1 MFYRKLLYIVFVTS
15 LAFSQYEYS
24 LEDVNPNS
32 ATFGTNV
39 WYPDFSDYITLHY
52 FGTQGWQGWTS
63 IFGQLSDFQE
73 LLHEEGY
80 EKVIIIG
87 IGADFLNDQFGESFT
102 ENSIL
107 PLVLDTSP
115 DYINFVLREQFG
127 ATWKELVILA
137 ADGSTVLDRMVMD
150 FDTIEEYEQQIYDII
165 VENYSSTSEE
175 SVDYS
180 SQIQPIF
187 NANCTSYCH
196 TNGGSYQGGLDLTSY
211 ENLMAGDSDHG
222 PVIIPGDSENSIL
235 IQKLGD
241 EPPFGD
247 QMPQNGPPYLD
258 PATIALIAAWID
270 EGALPEPDEA
280 LPGDVNDDGT
290 INILDIVQLANMIL
304 SDDYQESADLNG
316 DGNLNILDIVQ
327 LVNIILRG

>member
-1 MFYRKLLYIVFVTS
+1 MNKLNIILEGGWLFYRKLLYVVIVTS
-15 LAFSQYEYS
+15 LAFSQYEYN

-137 ADGSTVLDRMVMD
+137 ADGSTVLDRIIMD
-150 FDTIEEYEQQIYDII
+150 FDTIEDYEQQIYDII
-165 VENYSSTSEE
+165 VDNYSSTSEE

-180 SQIQPIF
+180 TQIQPIF
-187 NANCTSYCH
+187 NSSCTNCHGGAGGLNLSTYDNVM
-196 TNGGSYQGGLDLTSY
+196 NGGNSGDSVIPYDHSNSLLWQYVNSGFMPLGNNDLT
-211 ENLMAGDSDHG
+211 DTQVD
-222 PVIIPGDSENSIL
+222 
-235 IQKLGD
+235 
-241 EPPFGD
+241 
-247 QMPQNGPPYLD
+247 
-258 PATIALIAAWID
+258 LIAQWID
-270 EGALPEPDEA
+270 EGALPEPYEP
-280 LPGDVNDDGT
+280 LQGDVNGDGV

-304 SDDYQESADLNG
+304 SDDY
-316 DGNLNILDIVQ
+316 
-327 LVNIILRG
+327 

>member
-1 MFYRKLLYIVFVTS
+1 
-15 LAFSQYEYS
+15 
-24 LEDVNPNS
+24 
-32 ATFGTNV
+32 
-39 WYPDFSDYITLHY
+39 
-52 FGTQGWQGWTS
+52 
-63 IFGQLSDFQE
+63 LSDFQE

-137 ADGSTVLDRMVMD
+137 ADGSTVLDRIIMD

-180 SQIQPIF
+180 TQIQPIF
-187 NANCTSYCH
+187 NSSCTNCHGGAGGLNLSTYDNVM
-196 TNGGSYQGGLDLTSY
+196 NGGNSGDAVIPYDHSNSLLWQYVNSGFMPLGNNDLT
-211 ENLMAGDSDHG
+211 NTQ
-222 PVIIPGDSENSIL
+222 VN
-235 IQKLGD
+235 
-241 EPPFGD
+241 
-247 QMPQNGPPYLD
+247 
-258 PATIALIAAWID
+258 LIAQWID
-270 EGALPEPDEA
+270 EGALSEPYEPLA
-280 LPGDVNDDGT
+280 GDNINDDGAV
-290 INILDIVQLANMIL
+290 NILDIVQLANMIL

-327 LVNIILRG
+327 LVNIILNS

>member
-1 MFYRKLLYIVFVTS
+1 M
-15 LAFSQYEYS
+15 
-24 LEDVNPNS
+24 
-32 ATFGTNV
+32 
-39 WYPDFSDYITLHY
+39 
-52 FGTQGWQGWTS
+52 
-63 IFGQLSDFQE
+63 SDFQE

-127 ATWKELVILA
+127 ATWKELVILS
-137 ADGSTVLDRMVMD
+137 ADGSLLDSFIMN
-150 FDTIEEYEQQIYDII
+150 FDTIDEYEEQIYQLI
-165 VENYSSTSEE
+165 VDNYSSTSEA

-180 SQIQPIF
+180 TQIQPIF
-187 NANCTSYCH
+187 NSSCTSCH
-196 TNGGSYQGGLDLTSY
+196 GGSGGLSLTSY
-211 ENLMAGDSDHG
+211 NNVMNGGNSGDVVIPYDHVNSLLWQYVNSGYMPPGGNDLTQSQVNLIS
-222 PVIIPGDSENSIL
+222 
-235 IQKLGD
+235 Q
-241 EPPFGD
+241 
-247 QMPQNGPPYLD
+247 
-258 PATIALIAAWID
+258 WIE
-270 EGALPEPDEA
+270 EGALSEPYEP

-290 INILDIVQLANMIL
+290 VNILDIVQLANMIL

-327 LVNIILRG
+327 LVNIILNS